1 MLLYKSLDAGS
12 KDTSMTWWIWSISS
26 EDWRLK
32 VSHWVEIRIILKFIV
47 LLNDKKSVGV
57 EPRSNL
63 HLPLGLHLGV
73 VFSSPSQWTE
83 VPKGLEKGSL
93 LSLESAKKR
102 LGRASWS
109 NHGANNKL
117 QYFAI
122 STKKS
127 QQTRLSWRPFNFH
140 KLALS

>member
-32 VSHWVEIRIILKFIV
+32 VSLWVEIRIILKFIV

-73 VFSSPSQWTE
+73 MFSSPSQWTE

-127 QQTRLSWRPFNFH
+127 QQTRLSWRPFNLH